1 MVNIG
6 GTDYQE
12 EVSFTASNGD
22 RVYFADGFVKID
34 ITGDDGLL
42 EAGAFK
48 RIESTDIDNSE
59 STPGLGIGLS
69 ITDDKSNTAKVGE
82 VITYTFTFDEA
93 VTDFDINDITV
104 TGGTKGTF
112 TSVNGS
118 ESVYTLE
125 LTPPA
130 NSKGIIS
137 LTVAVDA
144 ATSKVNTALKSVAA
158 SNNQSF
164 DTQAPTLII
173 SDDKA
178 DALTLKTGDTITYTF
193 TFSEAVTG
201 FDKSVINISNGAI
214 KTGTDLIASTTPAD
228 AGKVYTLTVVPS
240 SDLDVGSNLT
250 VSVSANPAI
259 TDSAGNAYSTAAA
272 NNEQAIDTK
281 APVAALSGN
290 MAPNENLTMTF
301 LEAVTI
307 NTAGSIVIYDKANSD
322 TLITI
327 DIANQVSLDSTNK
340 IITINPGSDLIVNK
354 NYYVKIDA
362 GTFKDTAGNN
372 YEGIDSNSGWGFLV
386 YSFTTT
392 AQWVDASGNSVSDN
406 GINASE
412 FSTLAIQGTLTNSSG
427 ATGVVISAIT
437 FKATSGTTANDRVV
451 ETSNLPTFA
460 SANGTEWTL
469 ANSKIPALVSGE
481 TYTIEINLSSTGG
494 GTSTGG
500 NTTPV
505 LIDTAA
511 PIITSWAVNSPT
523 DGQSGF
529 KVGDVIELTMTT
541 NEALSLSNATSS
553 KVTIGNKE
561 FTLDTRKGAAKAGAS
576 VDELKQLFFTY
587 TVKVDD
593 SVSKADFEITNA
605 SAIALTGVTDAVGN
619 MVATTGTYPIELD
632 RNVDGVVPTI
642 GDITLNWGDIL
653 NAIEDNSNGTV
664 TVATTGVENNQEV
677 SLVINQKTY
686 TGTVTNNSATITVAA
701 TDLQALTHGQTYS
714 YKVNIKN
721 TAGNPAIKK

>member
-1 MVNIG
+1 M
-6 GTDYQE
+6 
-12 EVSFTASNGD
+12 
-22 RVYFADGFVKID
+22 
-34 ITGDDGLL
+34 
-42 EAGAFK
+42 
-48 RIESTDIDNSE
+48 
-59 STPGLGIGLS
+59 GIGLR
-69 ITDDKSNTAKVGE
+69 ITDDKSNIVKNGE
-82 VITYTFTFDEA
+82 DITYTFTFDEA

-178 DALTLKTGDTITYTF
+178 DTLTLKTGDTITYTF

-259 TDSAGNAYSTAAA
+259 TDSAGNAYSTTAA

-340 IITINPGSDLIVNK
+340 IITINPGSDLIANK

-362 GTFKDTAGNN
+362 GTFKDTAGND
-372 YEGIDSNSGWGFLV
+372 YEGIDSDSGWGFLV
-386 YSFTTT
+386 SSFTTT

-412 FSTLAIQGTLTNSSG
+412 SSTLAIQGTLTNSGG
-427 ATGVVISAIT
+427 AAGVVISAIT
-437 FKATSGTTANDRVV
+437 FKAASGTANDKVV
-451 ETSNLPTFA
+451 DTSNLPTFA

-481 TYTIEINLSSTGG
+481 TYTIEINLSSAGG

-561 FTLDTRKGAAKAGAS
+561 FTLDTGKGAAKAGAS
-576 VDELKQLFFTY
+576 ADELKQLFFTY

-593 SVSKADFEITNA
+593 SINKADFEITSKCNY
-605 SAIALTGVTDAVGN
+605 LDRVTDVAVGN
-619 MVATTGTYPIELD
+619 IVATTGTYPIELD
-632 RNVDGVVPTI
+632 R
-642 GDITLNWGDIL
+642 TLMVL
-653 NAIEDNSNGTV
+653 CQLLET
-664 TVATTGVENNQEV
+664 
-677 SLVINQKTY
+677 L
-686 TGTVTNNSATITVAA
+686 
-701 TDLQALTHGQTYS
+701 H
-714 YKVNIKN
+714 
-721 TAGNPAIKK
+721 